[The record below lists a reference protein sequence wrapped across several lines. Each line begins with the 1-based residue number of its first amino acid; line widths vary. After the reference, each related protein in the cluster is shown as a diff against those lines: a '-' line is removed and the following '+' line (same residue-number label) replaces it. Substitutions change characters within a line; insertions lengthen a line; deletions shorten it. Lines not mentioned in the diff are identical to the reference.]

1 MVLTFQPRCGCWWFW
16 GKSSKCIWH
25 VYPSRYAMGGMRH
38 LGMTVEKVLVS
49 SCLLGQAVRYD
60 GGHNLMESELVQTWL
75 EQGRIVAICPE
86 CAGGLPTPRPPAERI
101 GQRILTAQ
109 GEDVTHAFSLGADL
123 ALKLAQQH
131 GIKVAILKARSPSCG
146 NRQIYDGQLICKTV
160 NCGTRIN
167 GWKTQHRRNNRIQW
181 IGVIRCSGM
190 CCWTRA
196 KLETS

>member
-1 MVLTFQPRCGCWWFW
+1 MKWFLPSVLVAGVDGFG
-16 GKSSKCIWH
+16 GKSSKCILH
-25 VYPSRYAMGGMRH
+25 VCPSRYAMGGMTR
-38 LGMTVEKVLVS
+38 LEVTVEKVLVS

-86 CAGGLPTPRPPAERI
+86 CAGGLPTPRPPAERV

-123 ALKLAQQH
+123 ALKLAQQE

-146 NRQIYDGQLICKTV
+146 NRQIYDGQFVKQLITGQGLTAEKLSAAGITV
-160 NCGTRIN
+160 FNE
-167 GWKTQHRRNNRIQW
+167 
-181 IGVIRCSGM
+181 
-190 CCWTRA
+190 
-196 KLETS
+196 LELSAAAACVAELEQS

>member
-1 MVLTFQPRCGCWWFW
+1 MKWFSPSVLVAGVDGFGGNRPNAFLPVC
-16 GKSSKCIWH
+16 
-25 VYPSRYAMGGMRH
+25 PSRYAMGGMRH

-86 CAGGLPTPRPPAERI
+86 CAGGLPTPRPPAERV

-123 ALKLAQQH
+123 ALKLAQQE
-131 GIKVAILKARSPSCG
+131 GVKVAILKARSPSCG
-146 NRQIYDGQLICKTV
+146 NKQIYDGQFAKQLIAGQGLTAKKLSAAGITV
-160 NCGTRIN
+160 FNECELSAAAA
-167 GWKTQHRRNNRIQW
+167 W
-181 IGVIRCSGM
+181 V
-190 CCWTRA
+190 A
-196 KLETS
+196 ELEQS